1 ANAPVAVQSSLVAM
15 DRWLADSDE
24 LGWRAT
30 DEATTAVR
38 ASEDHREGINA
49 FLEKRPPQWTGR

>member
-1 ANAPVAVQSSLVAM
+1 MEGAGDLAFALELA
-15 DRWLADSDE
+15 RWLADSDE

>member
-1 ANAPVAVQSSLVAM
+1 VQSSLVAM

-30 DEATTAVR
+30 DEATAAVR